1 MTEKKAKANVWCR
14 DCGKEMK
21 QAPYEI
27 LAFYCEDCELKATV
41 TYEPTPKYTYSDF
54 EKGRPIK

>member
-21 QAPYEI
+21 QAPYGI
-27 LAFYCEDCELKATV
+27 LAFYCKDCELKATV
-41 TYEPTPKYTYSDF
+41 TYEQTPKYAYSDF
-54 EKGRPIK
+54 EKGRSIK